1 MSGYYSTQ
9 GSLGVLGSFGISNT
23 IRVGVQG
30 TVNNFTSSTNNFGM
44 LPPNAGTIT
53 STNVVAGLLNNL
65 NPSVEQRFNAGQ
77 TNKTANVNEYNANRL
92 NVNVG
97 PTIGVYP
104 NGENTYQN

>member
-9 GSLGVLGSFGISNT
+9 GSLGNPGSFGISNT

-30 TVNNFTSSTNNFGM
+30 TVNNYTSSTNNFGM

-53 STNVVAGLLNNL
+53 STNVLIGLPKTIPFQKVIDITFQNVDPLNSN
-65 NPSVEQRFNAGQ
+65 Q
-77 TNKTANVNEYNANRL
+77 YNSSIL
-92 NVNVG
+92 NVG
-97 PTIGVYP
+97 DEPKIGVYP